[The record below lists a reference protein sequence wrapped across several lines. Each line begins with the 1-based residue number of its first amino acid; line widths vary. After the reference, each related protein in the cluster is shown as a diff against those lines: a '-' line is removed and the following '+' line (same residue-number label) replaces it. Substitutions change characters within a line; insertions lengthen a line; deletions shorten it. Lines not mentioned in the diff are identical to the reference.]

1 MSVLKDDGTK
11 RLIDQI
17 LASLK
22 VGKYA
27 IMDKALNINS
37 KNPVENKV
45 ITQAINGLS
54 NSRPQV
60 IADRGSSYDVLDNVK
75 IITYQESLTV
85 TLAGGQVDWIKIKE
99 LNTDLF
105 PPSKQETS
113 NWLVFINMTYSNDT
127 NFVCL
132 GGRLVKR
139 DGVWNVGAYLKDI
152 SATGGEFEADFDIM
166 IVDVREV

>member
-1 MSVLKDDGTK
+1 MSVMKENATK

-17 LASLK
+17 LASLR
-22 VGKYA
+22 VGKIA

-37 KNPVENKV
+37 SNPVENKV

-60 IADRGSSYDVLDNVK
+60 IADRGSSYAVLDNVK
-75 IITYQESLTV
+75 FITYKKNVSLSMSPQGINWVKV
-85 TLAGGQVDWIKIKE
+85 TD

-105 PPSKQETS
+105 PPSVTHS
-113 NWLVFINMTYSNDT
+113 TNWLVFANISNQNGD
-127 NFVCL
+127 
-132 GGRLVKR
+132 
-139 DGVWNVGAYLKDI
+139 AIII
-152 SATGGEFEADFDIM
+152 SAKLDKLSNWEVWMELYNPSSAIDLTMTVDLM

>member
-1 MSVLKDDGTK
+1 MSVMKENATK

-17 LASLK
+17 LASLR
-22 VGKYA
+22 VGKIA

-37 KNPVENKV
+37 SNPVENKV

-60 IADRGSSYDVLDNVK
+60 IADRGSSYAVLDNVK
-75 IITYQESLTV
+75 FITYQKNVSLSMSPQGINWVKV
-85 TLAGGQVDWIKIKE
+85 TD

-105 PPSKQETS
+105 PPSVTHS
-113 NWLVFINMTYSNDT
+113 TNWLVFANISNQNGD
-127 NFVCL
+127 
-132 GGRLVKR
+132 
-139 DGVWNVGAYLKDI
+139 AIII
-152 SATGGEFEADFDIM
+152 SAKLDKLSNWEVWMELYNPSSAIDLTMTVDLM